1 MRAELHARVLN
12 TMKMEERMTPAPNF
26 HMFQSGAMS
35 RLWSTLG
42 SACVA
47 IYNDGCLGIAKGVAY
62 SALLAFF
69 PVLTTLATILVLAR
83 AEAVSRTVARLLYDV
98 VPAGTE
104 DVVRTL
110 FVVHGQRPNWLL
122 VLAILLAVWAA
133 SGAVM
138 SMMEGFH
145 AVYRIPAGRPFVKER
160 LIAMLL
166 VFSSALPV
174 LGASALIVFGRR
186 AEQAVIEWIGV
197 KGVNDLTGWVLLT
210 GQILR
215 FGVAFGSIVLATA
228 LLYWVGPNRKQRFR
242 QGFPGAVVA
251 TVLWLLA
258 TLVFSWYVR
267 HISNYNVLY
276 GSVGAGLALLV
287 WLYLLAVIVLL
298 GCEFNAAREKLD
310 SPAGN

>member
-1 MRAELHARVLN
+1 MSHAPN
-12 TMKMEERMTPAPNF
+12 FHAPNF
-26 HMFQSGAMS
+26 HMFQSGAVA

-69 PVLTTLATILVLAR
+69 PVLTTLATLLVMAR

-122 VLAILLAVWAA
+122 VVAIVLAVWAA

-145 AVYRIPAGRPFVKER
+145 KVYRVPHGRPFVKER
-160 LIAMLL
+160 LVAMLL

-174 LGASALIVFGRR
+174 LGASALIVFGKR
-186 AEQAVIEWIGV
+186 AEQAAIGWIGV
-197 KGVNDLTGWVLLT
+197 KGDNDLAGWVLLT

-215 FGVAFGSIVLATA
+215 FGVAFGSIVLASA
-228 LLYWVGPNRKQRFR
+228 LLYYVGPNRKQRFR

-251 TVLWLLA
+251 TVLWLLT

-298 GCEFNAAREKLD
+298 GCEFNAAREKLLTAEI
-310 SPAGN
+310 SGPPTP

>member
-1 MRAELHARVLN
+1 
-12 TMKMEERMTPAPNF
+12 MTPAPSF
-26 HMFQSGAMS
+26 HMFQSGALA

-42 SACVA
+42 SACMA
-47 IYNDGCLGIAKGVAY
+47 LYRDGCLGIAKGVAY
-62 SALLAFF
+62 SGMLSFF
-69 PVLTTLATILVLAR
+69 PILTTLAAVLLEAR
-83 AEAVSRTVARLLYDV
+83 AEAVSSTVARLLYDV

-110 FVVHGQRPNWLL
+110 FVVHGQRPKSLL
-122 VLAILLAVWAA
+122 ILAILLAVWAA

-138 SMMEGFH
+138 SLMEGFR
-145 AVYRIPAGRPFVKER
+145 AVYCIRHDRHFIKER
-160 LIAMLL
+160 LLAMAL

-186 AEQAVIEWIGV
+186 AERSLIGWIGLQ
-197 KGVNDLTGWVLLT
+197 GETDFTGWVLLA

-215 FGVAFGSIVLATA
+215 FGVAFGSIVLASA
-228 LLYWVGPNRKQRFR
+228 LLYYVGPNRKQRFR
-242 QGFPGAVVA
+242 QGFPGAMIA

-258 TLVFSWYVR
+258 TLVFSWYIR

-287 WLYLLAVIVLL
+287 WMYLLAVIVLL
-298 GCEFNAAREKLD
+298 GCEFNAAREKLY
-310 SPAGN
+310 PRAGI

>member
-1 MRAELHARVLN
+1 
-12 TMKMEERMTPAPNF
+12 MTPAPRF
-26 HMFQSGAMS
+26 HTFQSGGLV
-35 RLWSTLG
+35 RLWSMLG
-42 SACVA
+42 SACMGL
-47 IYNDGCLGIAKGVAY
+47 YRDGCLGTAKGVAY
-62 SALLAFF
+62 SAMLAFF
-69 PVLTTLATILVLAR
+69 PALTTLAAVLVQAR

-110 FVVHGQRPNWLL
+110 FVVHGQRPSWLL

-133 SGAVM
+133 SGAIM

-145 AVYRIPAGRPFVKER
+145 AVYRIRAGRPFVRER
-160 LIAMLL
+160 LIAMAL

-186 AEQAVIEWIGV
+186 AEQSLIGRI
-197 KGVNDLTGWVLLT
+197 GLQAGDELTGWVLLA

-215 FGVAFGSIVLATA
+215 FGVAFGSIVLASA
-228 LLYWVGPNRKQRFR
+228 LLYYVGPNRKQQFS
-242 QGFPGAVVA
+242 QGFPGAMVS

-287 WLYLLAVIVLL
+287 WLYLLAVIVLF
-298 GCEFNAAREKLD
+298 GCEFNAAREKLVP
-310 SPAGN
+310 STEI